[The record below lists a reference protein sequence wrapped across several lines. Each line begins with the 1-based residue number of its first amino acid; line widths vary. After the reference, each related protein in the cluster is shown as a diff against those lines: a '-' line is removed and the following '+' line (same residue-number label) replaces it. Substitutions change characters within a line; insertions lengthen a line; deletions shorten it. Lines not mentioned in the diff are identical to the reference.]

1 MRVGVL
7 NRRVLA
13 QFVLLAWA
21 GSLAWLARREYGKDE
36 SATIA
41 EATVR
46 LNPEANFFAV
56 RAGSRQI
63 GYASVTVDT
72 IPGGFRLTEVMAL
85 DVPEADSVRRVTRR
99 TDVILSRS
107 LRLRSFN
114 RALTGG
120 GLYEEFAGTIE
131 GDTLLRMA
139 QRDSRERPAD
149 EWTIRLAAD
158 VVLPEVL
165 PYRLA
170 FGKRLEVGRTVS
182 ANVLDLTTGTINRIE
197 FAATAESTFVVA
209 DSAVEQ
215 RPSGHWRPV
224 TWDTVKAWRIEHAAL
239 GTPQVDWVDRN
250 GGLVSTEAA
259 LGLRLERSAF
269 EVVSF
274 NYRIAL
280 DSAGPGEHRQVPAMT
295 TLVEANVA
303 PPAGGAERAYRIENT
318 PVERFLMPRLAWLA
332 GGRQAARDAE
342 VRVGLEPAAR
352 DSTKSDFLAP
362 AAAIHPVPASVAAAA
377 AAIAPSES
385 DPVRVAGAL
394 AKWVA
399 ATVRRDAGM
408 DAPLFSAHVLESG
421 RGGAEG
427 MTELFVDLARARGLT
442 ARRVGGVAVIRGRNY
457 GHTWAEIL
465 VSGQWHAV
473 DPTFGQLPASP
484 TLVRVA
490 PGGTGRAI
498 DLLPFMGSAT
508 FAPATTVTDR

>member
-1 MRVGVL
+1 MRVGVF

-114 RALTGG
+114 RTLTGG
-120 GLYEEFAGTIE
+120 GLYEEFAGSVE
-131 GDTLLRMA
+131 GDTVLRMA

-149 EWTIRLAAD
+149 EWTIRLAND

-209 DSAVEQ
+209 DSAIEQ
-215 RPSGHWRPV
+215 RPSGYWRPV
-224 TWDTVKAWRIEHAAL
+224 TWDTVQAWRIEHAAL

-274 NYRIAL
+274 NYRITL
-280 DSAGPGEHRQVPAMT
+280 DSAGPGEHQQVPAMT
-295 TLVEANVA
+295 TLVEANLA
-303 PPAGGAERAYRIENT
+303 PPAGGPEQAYRIENT

-362 AAAIHPVPASVAAAA
+362 AAAIHPVPASVAEAAA
-377 AAIAPSES
+377 GIARASPIRCRWPVPS
-385 DPVRVAGAL
+385 PAGSPRTS
-394 AKWVA
+394 A
-399 ATVRRDAGM
+399 ATPGWTPRSSPPTCSRPGAAARRAWRTCSSIWPGPAG
-408 DAPLFSAHVLESG
+408 S
-421 RGGAEG
+421 
-427 MTELFVDLARARGLT
+427 
-442 ARRVGGVAVIRGRNY
+442 ARRVSGVAVLRGRTY
-457 GHTWAEIL
+457 GRTWAEIL

-473 DPTFGQLPASP
+473 DRPSGRSAASP
-484 TLVRVA
+484 SLVRIARPAA
-490 PGGTGRAI
+490 PAAPSI
-498 DLLPFMGSAT
+498 SLPSLGSAT
-508 FAPATTVTDR
+508 FAWPPP